1 MNKTETLSKVI
12 EDALSDSTKPKER
25 LAIYKAL
32 SEILDDLGRNLQI
45 ESQASKAA
53 HEFLKHG
60 PHTERQESRLH
71 SETSPDL

>member
-32 SEILDDLGRNLQI
+32 SEILDDLGCNLQI
-45 ESQASKAA
+45 ESLPGIPITFRDIS
-53 HEFLKHG
+53 
-60 PHTERQESRLH
+60 
-71 SETSPDL
+71 

>member
-1 MNKTETLSKVI
+1 VNKTETLSKVI
-12 EDALSDSTKPKER
+12 EDALLDSTKPKER

-53 HEFLKHG
+53 HEFLKRG
-60 PHTERQESRLH
+60 PVTRYQESRLR